1 MKHDGFSLVKT
12 PESAGQNCSAAP
24 NSSDQE
30 ERLMQLE
37 LQLDPQVCEQHSLLG
52 LQRKSPVSNTSG
64 RKKGRTLNFQFSAH
78 TTNISHQQSELR
90 CLLKLAQQVLKM
102 DKGLVSE

>member
-64 RKKGRTLNFQFSAH
+64 RKREELLTSNSLLTLQ
-78 TTNISHQQSELR
+78 ISPTSNQN
-90 CLLKLAQQVLKM
+90 
-102 DKGLVSE
+102 